1 MNIDTFLK
9 NKGYTVY
16 RLSKETGISKTTLFD
31 IFSGKSNI
39 LDCRVRI
46 IMKIADALDCD
57 IKELINLEPVLYNSV
72 YEENIPSFLKENI
85 AFIKNKRNW
94 NNPLF
99 DCYLDEANSSINV
112 CEIENLISRE
122 QADYLRNK
130 YLRGGE

>member
-46 IMKIADALDCD
+46 IMKIAAALDCD

-85 AFIKNKRNW
+85 AFIKNKSNW

>member
-1 MNIDTFLK
+1 MNIETLLT

-16 RLSKETGISKTTLFD
+16 SLSKKTGISKTTLFD

-46 IMKIADALDCD
+46 IMKIADALDYD
-57 IKELINLEPVLYNSV
+57 IKDLIALEPILYKPA
-72 YEENIPSFLKENI
+72 YEENLPEFLKANI
-85 AFIKNKRNW
+85 SFIKDKRNK

-112 CEIENLISRE
+112 CEIENLISKE

-130 YLRGGE
+130 YLR

>member
-16 RLSKETGISKTTLFD
+16 RLSKETGISKSTLFD

-46 IMKIADALDCD
+46 IMRIAEALNCD
-57 IKELINLEPVLYNSV
+57 IKELIDLEPILYNSA
-72 YEENIPSFLKENI
+72 YEENLPCFLKESS
-85 AFIKNKRNW
+85 AFIKNKRNR

-99 DCYLDEANSSINV
+99 DCYLDEVNSSINV
-112 CEIENLISRE
+112 CEIENLISKK

-130 YLRGGE
+130 YLKRGK

>member
-1 MNIDTFLK
+1 MNLETLLTD
-9 NKGYTVY
+9 KGYTVY
-16 RLSKETGISKTTLFD
+16 ILSKKTGISKTTLFD

-46 IMKIADALDCD
+46 IMKIADALNCD
-57 IKELINLEPVLYNSV
+57 IKDLIALEPILYNPAF
-72 YEENIPSFLKENI
+72 EENLPPFLKDNI
-85 AFIKNKRNW
+85 MFIKDKRNK

-112 CEIENLISRE
+112 CEIENLISKE

-130 YLRGGE
+130 YLR

>member
-1 MNIDTFLK
+1 
-9 NKGYTVY
+9 
-16 RLSKETGISKTTLFD
+16 
-31 IFSGKSNI
+31 
-39 LDCRVRI
+39 
-46 IMKIADALDCD
+46 MKIAAALDCD
-57 IKELINLEPVLYNSV
+57 IKELINIEPVLYNSV
-72 YEENIPSFLKENI
+72 YEENIPSFLKQNI
-85 AFIKNKRNW
+85 EFIKNKRNW

>member
-16 RLSKETGISKTTLFD
+16 RLSKETEISKTTLFD

-46 IMKIADALDCD
+46 IMKIAAALDCD

-130 YLRGGE
+130 YLRRGE

>member
-46 IMKIADALDCD
+46 IMKIAAALDCD
-57 IKELINLEPVLYNSV
+57 IKELFNLEPVLYNSV

-130 YLRGGE
+130 YLRRGE

>member
-46 IMKIADALDCD
+46 MMKIAAALDCD
-57 IKELINLEPVLYNSV
+57 IKELINLEPVLYNAV

-112 CEIENLISRE
+112 CEIENLISKK

-130 YLRGGE
+130 YLRRGK

>member
-1 MNIDTFLK
+1 MNMEALLV

-39 LDCRVRI
+39 LDCSVRI
-46 IMKIADALDCD
+46 ILKIADVLDCD
-57 IKELINLEPVLYNSV
+57 IKDLIALEPILYKPA
-72 YEENIPSFLKENI
+72 YEENLPSFLKEI
-85 AFIKNKRNW
+85 IIFIKDKRNK

-112 CEIENLISRE
+112 CEIENLINKE
-122 QADYLRNK
+122 QADYLRSK
-130 YLRGGE
+130 YLR

>member
-39 LDCRVRI
+39 LDCRIRI
-46 IMKIADALDCD
+46 IMKIAAALDCD
-57 IKELINLEPVLYNSV
+57 IKELINLEPVLYNSA

>member
-46 IMKIADALDCD
+46 IMKIAAALDCD

-112 CEIENLISRE
+112 CELENLISRE

-130 YLRGGE
+130 YLRRGE

>member
-46 IMKIADALDCD
+46 IMKIAAALDCD

-94 NNPLF
+94 KNPLF

>member
-130 YLRGGE
+130 YLRRGE

>member
-16 RLSKETGISKTTLFD
+16 RLSKEKGISKTTLFD

-46 IMKIADALDCD
+46 IMKIAEALNCD
-57 IKELINLEPVLYNSV
+57 IKELIDLEPILYNSA
-72 YEENIPSFLKENI
+72 YEENLPCFLKESI
-85 AFIKNKRNW
+85 AFIKNKRNR

-112 CEIENLISRE
+112 CEIENLITKE

-130 YLRGGE
+130 YLRGDE